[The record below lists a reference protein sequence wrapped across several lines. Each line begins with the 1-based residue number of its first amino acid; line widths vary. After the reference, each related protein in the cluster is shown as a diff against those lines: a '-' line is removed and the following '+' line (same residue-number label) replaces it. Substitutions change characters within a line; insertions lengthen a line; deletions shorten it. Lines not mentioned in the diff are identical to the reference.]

1 VFYSDDTYKKM
12 CNVDQIFKQQK
23 INLYAF
29 RSEILFFLYSHPSS
43 YFCLR
48 ISKFFYTPSL
58 QNFKNELFANAYRID
73 IFLHYFHY
81 PLRLDIRLWY
91 TVTFN
96 GLPIINIHSL
106 RLSRLRA
113 L

>member
-1 VFYSDDTYKKM
+1 MRKSFYFSCFIVMILTKKCVM
-12 CNVDQIFKQQK
+12 LTRYLNSRKLIYMLSARKYF
-23 INLYAF
+23 F
-29 RSEILFFLYSHPSS
+29 FFLYSHPSS

-81 PLRLDIRLWY
+81 PLRLDIRL
-91 TVTFN
+91 
-96 GLPIINIHSL
+96 
-106 RLSRLRA
+106 
-113 L
+113 